1 MDNDHKDPSLGS
13 EADAADAKVQTTQR
27 EKSVRVLL
35 IDSQP
40 IVLLGLK
47 TLLTEEAGY
56 TVTGTFSHA
65 NNITEHVKLQK
76 PDIVVMDFHLPNTD
90 GMKAIQQIRSGGGA
104 IRIVILTGSLND
116 SETCNLVKAGIKGIL
131 LKEMP
136 TTLILQCLQRV
147 HAGGEWMERNSMK
160 SAFEQILR
168 RESEYQSIAT
178 HLSPSEMNLAVLIA
192 TGHNNKSA
200 ARQLNLSDG
209 SARVYINRIY
219 NKLNITNRIQL
230 AHLLKEKNLI

>member
-1 MDNDHKDPSLGS
+1 
-13 EADAADAKVQTTQR
+13 
-27 EKSVRVLL
+27 
-35 IDSQP
+35 
-40 IVLLGLK
+40 
-47 TLLTEEAGY
+47 
-56 TVTGTFSHA
+56 
-65 NNITEHVKLQK
+65 
-76 PDIVVMDFHLPNTD
+76 MDFHLPNTD
-90 GMKAIQQIRSGGGA
+90 GMKAIQQIRSEGEA

-136 TTLILQCLQRV
+136 TTLILQCLQRI

-178 HLSPSEMNLAVLIA
+178 QLSSSEMNLAVLIA